1 MSSKKKKNV
10 IHLITRIS
18 VIGIAVTTA
27 ALVIL
32 ISAFNGIE
40 SMVEDLYSEFDS
52 DIIIRSTKRKT
63 FDQNTVNFKGI
74 QSIQGVQATCK
85 AVEEIVVLRHEKK
98 WVNAKMVGVE
108 DNYLQMADVQKHM
121 IDGFPHLSEKN
132 VPTALVG
139 AMLLQKLGGY
149 IPTNAG
155 HETLLCYFPKR
166 DARVSVSSNP
176 FRTQTI
182 TVAGRINY
190 NKEVNDS
197 YVVLPIDLATSM
209 LGYENDI
216 TAIYVSVKPSAE
228 LEVVKEEIQQKLG
241 GSFEVKTHLEKNEL
255 IYKTSKSEKL
265 IVIAILIFVFILA
278 AFNLVASLTMLYIEK
293 KKNIITLQS
302 FGANESF
309 IFRIF
314 FYEGLL
320 IAFKGVV
327 YGILIGVS
335 VCLIQI
341 YGKLIVLP
349 NTDNQPF
356 PIELTFSDGLFVLV
370 LVSILSIIASY
381 FPVKYLVYKNRLK

>member
-1 MSSKKKKNV
+1 M
-10 IHLITRIS
+10 
-18 VIGIAVTTA
+18 TTA
-27 ALVIL
+27 VLVIL

-40 SMVEDLYSEFDS
+40 SMVEDLYSEFDA

-63 FDQNTVNFKGI
+63 FDQNTLNLKDI
-74 QSIQGVQATCK
+74 QSIQGVQATCR

-98 WVNAKMVGVE
+98 WVNAKMIGVE
-108 DNYLQMADVQKHM
+108 DNYLQMAHVQKHM
-121 IDGFPHLSEKN
+121 VDGFPHLTEKN
-132 VPTALVG
+132 VPTALIG

-190 NKEVNDS
+190 NKEVNES
-197 YVVLPIDLATSM
+197 YIVLPLELASSM
-209 LGYENDI
+209 LGYNQDI
-216 TAIYVSVKPSAE
+216 TAVYVSIKPTYD
-228 LEVVKEEIQQKLG
+228 LEIIKEEIQQKIG
-241 GSFEVKTHLEKNEL
+241 GAFEVKTHLEKNEL
-255 IYKTSKSEKL
+255 IYKTSKTEKL
-265 IVIAILIFVFILA
+265 IVIAILVFVFILA

-320 IAFKGVV
+320 IAFKGVI
-327 YGILIGVS
+327 YGIVIGIS
-335 VCLIQI
+335 VCLVQI
-341 YGKLIVLP
+341 YGKLLVLP

-356 PIELTFSDGLFVLV
+356 PIELTFKDGLFVLV

>member
-1 MSSKKKKNV
+1 
-10 IHLITRIS
+10 
-18 VIGIAVTTA
+18 
-27 ALVIL
+27 
-32 ISAFNGIE
+32 
-40 SMVEDLYSEFDS
+40 MVEDLYSEFDS
-52 DIIIRSTKRKT
+52 DIIIRSSHGKT
-63 FDQNTVNFKGI
+63 FDAKTLNFQKI
-74 QSIQGVQATCK
+74 LASNGVESTCK

-98 WVNAKMVGVE
+98 WVNAKMIGVE
-108 DNYLQMADVQKHM
+108 DSYLRMANVQKHM
-121 IDGFPHLSEKN
+121 VDGFPHLSEKN
-132 VPTALVG
+132 IPTALVG

-155 HETLLCYFPKR
+155 HETILCYFPKR

-176 FRTQTI
+176 FRSQNL

-197 YVVLPIDLATSM
+197 YVVLPLDLATSM
-209 LGYENDI
+209 LGYEQDI
-216 TAIYVSVKPSAE
+216 TAVYVSTKSNSD
-228 LEVVKEEIQQKLG
+228 LEKIKEEIQNKLG
-241 GSFEVKTHLEKNEL
+241 SDFEVKTHLEKNEL

-265 IVIAILIFVFILA
+265 IVIAILVFVFILA

-320 IAFKGVV
+320 ISFKGIL
-327 YGILIGVS
+327 YGILIGIS
-335 VCLIQI
+335 VCMAQI
-341 YGKLIVLP
+341 YGKLLVLP

-370 LVSILSIIASY
+370 LVSILSILASY
-381 FPVKYLVYKNRLK
+381 FPVKYLVYKNR